1 MLGHRSILTFLS
13 VAVLAVCV
21 SACNDEERAYPI
33 GPEVTADLIV
43 YFKTDTTQQ
52 QIDDFWNNILSYA
65 DPNGRGQFLRPGVT
79 RLSRVAS
86 VEGHEGIAIILF
98 SNASESERTELRR
111 GIDAS
116 PIVFTVLE
124 DIAPIGVKTLKR
136 R

>member
-13 VAVLAVCV
+13 LAVLAVCV

-43 YFKTDTTQQ
+43 YFKTNTTQQ
-52 QIDDFWNNILSYA
+52 QFDDFWNSVLSYA
-65 DPNGRGQFLRPGVT
+65 DPSGRGQFLRPGVT

-98 SNASESERTELRR
+98 SNASESERAELRR

-136 R
+136 G